1 MTSATNVGGAIA
13 TAKQNQVAQATT
25 QKSPATMMN
34 TILNADSTKKLIEN
48 TCKENAGAF
57 TASVL
62 DLYTSDKL
70 LQQCQPQQ
78 VFMEA
83 MKAASLKLPINKQL
97 GFAWIIP
104 YKGTATFQIGYKGLI
119 QLAMRTGL
127 YKHLNAGPVYEGE
140 FVSQDK
146 LSGTVDLSGEATSD
160 KVVGYFAHFK
170 LLNGFERTMYWS
182 RERVIAHASAYSQ
195 SYRSGNDIW
204 KKNFDEMATK
214 TLMRNLLKWAP
225 LSVEFANALAEDDL
239 TDTTDNYVEEYT
251 PDNYEVIDNG

>member
-13 TAKQNQVAQATT
+13 TAKQNQVQQTQAV
-25 QKSPATMMN
+25 KSPATMMN

-127 YKHLNAGPVYEGE
+127 YRYLNAGPVYEGE

-170 LLNGFERTMYWS
+170 LLNGFERTMYWTK
-182 RERVIAHASAYSQ
+182 ERVIAHASAYSQ

>member
-1 MTSATNVGGAIA
+1 
-13 TAKQNQVAQATT
+13 
-25 QKSPATMMN
+25 
-34 TILNADSTKKLIEN
+34 
-48 TCKENAGAF
+48 
-57 TASVL
+57 
-62 DLYTSDKL
+62 
-70 LQQCQPQQ
+70 
-78 VFMEA
+78 MEA

-160 KVVGYFAHFK
+160 KVIGYFAHFK

-182 RERVIAHASAYSQ
+182 KERVIAHASAYSQ

-225 LSVEFANALAEDDL
+225 LSVEFANSLAEDDL
-239 TDTTDNYVEEYT
+239 TDTTDIYVEEYT